1 MEIFW
6 KFLFWVGVL
15 GLFIFYGIATD
26 PTVRADRRKREQE
39 KLAMDFHSRLEKGAP
54 RDE

>member
-1 MEIFW
+1 MEIVWKVFFW
-6 KFLFWVGVL
+6 VSLLALWLFWGM
-15 GLFIFYGIATD
+15 ATD
-26 PTVRADRRKREQE
+26 PTVRAERRKRKQE